1 MGASTRARKAVA
13 STMTR
18 RAPVPPARIVV
29 TATLGLFLAV
39 FALLVFQLRSGRD
52 PALSAGAPLA
62 RVAQPPPKRVL
73 VRKLIITRVVVHLP
87 DEAGAAAA
95 PVRVVTSQPS
105 APAPTFS
112 APAPAAAPAPAP
124 APVTTRSS

>member
-1 MGASTRARKAVA
+1 M

-18 RAPVPPARIVV
+18 RAPVPRARIVV

-52 PALSAGAPLA
+52 PALGAPVVRA
-62 RVAQPPPKRVL
+62 AAPPKRVL

-87 DEAGAAAA
+87 NEAAVPPA
-95 PVRVVTSQPS
+95 PATVVSPRPS
-105 APAPTFS
+105 APAPTYS

-124 APVTTRSS
+124 VTTRSS